1 MLEHVAHLKPRSPLR
16 AGALS
21 LLAPGLGQLYN
32 GQWRKALFFFL
43 IEYLL
48 CAWLVSRF
56 ATFAGMMQGL
66 AGIVLFLGAAVGDA
80 ALSARRRQAYVL
92 RSFNRG
98 WIYVAV
104 LTFGIL
110 ATLGMDWL
118 LGNNLYQTFKVP
130 SPSMEPTL
138 VPGDRFMGAVLDADE
153 PLLRGDVV
161 VFHPPGRDGIWY
173 VKRVVG
179 LPGETVRVTH
189 GHVRIDGVDLAEPYA
204 AYEEGV
210 ADSGDSDEQ
219 VRLLDVGEYWLMG
232 DNRGH
237 SMDSRVFG
245 PVGRERM
252 GYRALYLYWAGDSG
266 LFPGSGARLGIRL
279 D

>member
-1 MLEHVAHLKPRSPLR
+1 MLEHVAHLKPRSPLK

-43 IEYLL
+43 AEYLL

-56 ATFAGMMQGL
+56 ATFPGMVQGMV
-66 AGIVLFLGAAVGDA
+66 GIVLFLAVAVGDA
-80 ALSARRRQAYVL
+80 ALGARRRQSYAL
-92 RSFNRG
+92 RRFNRG
-98 WIYVAV
+98 WIYVSV
-104 LTFGIL
+104 LAFGIL

-118 LGNNLYQTFKVP
+118 LGNTLYQTFKVP

-138 VPGDRFMGAVLDADE
+138 VPGDRFMGAVADMDE

-161 VFHPPGRDGIWY
+161 VFHPPGRDGIWF

-179 LPGETVRVTH
+179 LPGETVRVAS
-189 GHVRIDGVDLAEPYA
+189 GHVRIDGIDLVEPYA
-204 AYEEGV
+204 AHN
-210 ADSGDSDEQ
+210 DSGTGTGRTQ
-219 VRLLDVGEYWLMG
+219 VCRLDAHEYWLMG
-232 DNRGH
+232 DNRDH

-245 PVGRERM
+245 PVDRERI
-252 GYRALYLYWAGDSG
+252 GYRALYIYWAGDSG
-266 LFPGSGARLGIRL
+266 FSAGAGARSGMRL